1 MPTHLWSRFSA
12 WMRALIPH
20 RYEPRLVRRTHVVCP
35 ETGETVEIHVEI
47 GARPEQRRVLRCSR
61 HPGGDP
67 ACAQTCLRD
76 PAIWEGPADALL
88 ILPPGHGVPDDR
100 D

>member
-1 MPTHLWSRFSA
+1 MVTLTGPGGVGKTRLALEVAHAVHGRFPQGA
-12 WMRALIPH
+12 VFCDLAPLTDPGRVAERVADAL
-20 RYEPRLVRRTHVVCP
+20 EVD
-35 ETGETVEIHVEI
+35 
-47 GARPEQRRVLRCSR
+47 
-61 HPGGDP
+61 HPGDDP